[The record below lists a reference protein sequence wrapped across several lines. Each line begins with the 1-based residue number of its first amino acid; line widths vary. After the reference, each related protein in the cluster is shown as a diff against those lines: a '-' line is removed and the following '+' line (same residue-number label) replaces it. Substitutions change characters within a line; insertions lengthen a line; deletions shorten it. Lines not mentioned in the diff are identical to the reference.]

1 MKIILKYL
9 AFTVAAVVVLA
20 SCKKEENRIYLEGGT
35 PPQLT
40 ASATNITMEPGM
52 EENTAIKLTWTNPD
66 YKFTTGISS
75 QDVTYTLEIDTVGG
89 NFNSS
94 NKYSTVVA
102 KDLSKTFTVKE
113 LNCILGN
120 TMLLQLNPRRNYQLQ
135 FRVVSSIGSA
145 AKLVSNAVTVTTKPF
160 APPPKVEPPT
170 DGTLWVVGDAF
181 DGGWDNPKKAP
192 YDVTQKFTKV
202 SNTLYELVVD
212 FKGGGGYKLI
222 QKQGDWGSQYHM
234 LAGGTFESGTFEKKD
249 SDPQFPGAPS
259 AGRYKITVDFQLGK
273 YTVVKQ

>member
-113 LNCILGN
+113 LNGILGN

-145 AKLVSNAVTVTTKPF
+145 AKLASNAVTVK
-160 APPPKVEPPT
+160 
-170 DGTLWVVGDAF
+170 
-181 DGGWDNPKKAP
+181 
-192 YDVTQKFTKV
+192 
-202 SNTLYELVVD
+202 
-212 FKGGGGYKLI
+212 
-222 QKQGDWGSQYHM
+222 
-234 LAGGTFESGTFEKKD
+234 
-249 SDPQFPGAPS
+249 
-259 AGRYKITVDFQLGK
+259 
-273 YTVVKQ
+273 